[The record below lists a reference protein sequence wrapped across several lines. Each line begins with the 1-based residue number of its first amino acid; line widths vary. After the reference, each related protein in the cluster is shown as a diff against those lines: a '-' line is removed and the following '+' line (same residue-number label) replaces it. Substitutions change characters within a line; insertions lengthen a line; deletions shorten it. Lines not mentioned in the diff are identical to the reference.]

1 MKRRD
6 VLAVASSLG
15 LTGTAALA
23 ATRSPVASA
32 APLPPLPM
40 PASGEIQVAFVIG
53 PGAVTID
60 FAGPWEVFENVKPFR
75 LFTVAESTEPLT
87 ASGGLR
93 IVPNHSFASAPKPQ
107 VVVIPAQAAPSDA
120 MLGWIRQVAGDADM
134 VMSVCNGVFV
144 LGKTGLLDG
153 RSATTHHE
161 SYADF
166 VDAFDNI
173 TLVRGARYVDL
184 GRLASSGGLSSGIDL
199 ALHVVER
206 YVGREAARQTANHLE
221 YQGTGWLHPDANAA
235 YAKRRVA
242 TAMHPFCQVC
252 EMDVD
257 RDAPTARY
265 RGRTFYFCMPEH
277 QAKFIARPARYL

>member
-1 MKRRD
+1 MNRRD

-15 LTGTAALA
+15 LTGTPAFAAKISPA
-23 ATRSPVASA
+23 AAA
-32 APLPPLPM
+32 APLPPLPV
-40 PASGEIQVAFVIG
+40 PANGEIQVAFVVG
-53 PGAVTID
+53 PGAVVID
-60 FAGPWEVFENVKPFR
+60 FAGPWEVFDSVKPFR
-75 LFTVAESTEPLT
+75 LYTVAESTEALT

-93 IVPNHSFASAPKPQ
+93 LVANHSFATAPKPN
-107 VVVIPAQAAPSDA
+107 VVVIPAQAPPSNA
-120 MLGWIRQVAGDADM
+120 MLGWIRQVATDADL

-166 VDAFDNI
+166 VDTFDNI
-173 TLVRGARYVDL
+173 TLVRGVRYVDL

-206 YVGREAARQTANHLE
+206 YFGRQAAMQTANHLE
-221 YQGTGWLHPDANAA
+221 YQSTGWLHPEANAA

-242 TAMHPFCQVC
+242 TASHRFCEIC
-252 EMDVD
+252 EMDVGP
-257 RDAPTARY
+257 DAPTAHY
-265 RGRTFYFCMPEH
+265 QGRTFYFCMPEH
-277 QAKFIARPARYL
+277 QAKFKARPERYL